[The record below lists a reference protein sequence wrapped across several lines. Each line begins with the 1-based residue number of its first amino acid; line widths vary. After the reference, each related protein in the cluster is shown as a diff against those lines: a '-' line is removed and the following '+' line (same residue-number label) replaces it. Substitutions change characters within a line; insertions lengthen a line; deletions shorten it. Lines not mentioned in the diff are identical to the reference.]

1 MRTQYGRRA
10 GAARPARDEHDGAAG
25 TAALVLKCATACT
38 DTAATSPALV
48 DELMSATVAQ
58 YSAQLDEMTKLNE
71 LCTDFCRRF
80 SSE

>member
-1 MRTQYGRRA
+1 ML
-10 GAARPARDEHDGAAG
+10 E
-25 TAALVLKCATACT
+25 CATACT